1 MGEMRWGMCRSNQI
15 KNDFF
20 NVNKLCSDSL
30 YRKEK
35 INKMDALRVLLLLL
49 TVKIVC
55 YYVL

>member
-1 MGEMRWGMCRSNQI
+1 MCRSNQI

-30 YRKEK
+30 YRKK
-35 INKMDALRVLLLLL
+35 INKMDALHVLLLLL

-55 YYVL
+55 YDVL

>member
-1 MGEMRWGMCRSNQI
+1 MCRSNQI

-30 YRKEK
+30 YRKK

-49 TVKIVC
+49 SRLYAMMSCKF
-55 YYVL
+55 LLLM

>member
-30 YRKEK
+30 YRKK

>member
-1 MGEMRWGMCRSNQI
+1 MGEMRRGMCRSNQI
-15 KNDFF
+15 KNDFS

-30 YRKEK
+30 YIKK

-55 YYVL
+55 YDVL